1 MFTRNQRGVGA
12 VIITVLLV
20 VPIFT
25 QAGNYSNENF
35 FSSYHYKPTT
45 FTLGPSGNFTGT
57 LANGSTFT
65 QAPVVNERSIRLH
78 KFTVDDAFF
87 YTSDKGS
94 FRASS
99 DLIALSIYSYLATV

>member
-1 MFTRNQRGVGA
+1 MDPRNQRGVGA

-25 QAGNYSNENF
+25 QARSYSNENF
-35 FSSYHYKPTT
+35 FSSYHYKPIT
-45 FTLGPSGNFTGT
+45 FTLGPSGSFTGT

-87 YTSDKGS
+87 YTSDKGF